1 MSAIERFDLV
11 IVGAGPAGMAA
22 ADTAS
27 QQGLK
32 VLMLDEQIRPGGQIY
47 RSIGHT
53 PIQDRSVLG
62 PDYYAGE
69 KLLAGLNQASLERLQ
84 SATVWE
90 VREDNTLCFSV
101 AGESRRVGFDKLL
114 LATGAQERPAPFPG
128 WTLPGVMTCGAAQI
142 LLKTSSM
149 VPNGPLV
156 IAGSGP
162 LFLLIACQLLRAGVQ
177 IEALIE
183 TTPGNN
189 YRAAMPEFFGALRG
203 WRYLI
208 KGAKMLAEIRRY
220 KVPFYKGVEQIRA
233 EADSEGN
240 LSEVIVQHGQEQQRI
255 PCRTLLSHQG
265 VIPNTQLGRAIG
277 LEHSWDEVQLCWK
290 PVLSEQGVSSHPDI
304 LVAGDSAG
312 IGGAVVAEIQGQLV
326 ADAAA
331 RSLGKAGMPESQR
344 AGLKQ
349 QLNQQLAIRPF
360 LDKLYRPAEA
370 FIRPVDETVVCRCEE
385 ITAGEIRGLVELGC
399 SGPNQTKAFCRSGMG
414 ACQGRQ
420 CGTTVS
426 ALLAEVQEK
435 PIPDVGYYNIRM
447 PIKPLTLG
455 ELASLNS
462 YTEQRD

>member
-11 IVGAGPAGMAA
+11 VVGAGPAGMAA
-22 ADTAS
+22 AATAS

-32 VLMLDEQIRPGGQIY
+32 TLVLDEQIRPGGQIY
-47 RSIGHT
+47 RNIGHT
-53 PIQDRSVLG
+53 PISDRSILG
-62 PDYYAGE
+62 PDYYSG
-69 KLLAGLNQASLERLQ
+69 ERLLTMLDRASVEQ
-84 SATVWE
+84 LQGATVWE
-90 VREDNTLCFSV
+90 VRDDNTLCFSV
-101 AGESRRVGFDKLL
+101 AGESRRVGFHKLL

-156 IAGSGP
+156 IVGSGP
-162 LFLLIACQLLRAGVQ
+162 LFLLIACQLLRAGVE
-177 IEALIE
+177 IDALVD
-183 TTPGNN
+183 TTPSKN
-189 YRAAMPEFFGALRG
+189 YMAALPEIAGALRG
-203 WRYLI
+203 WRYLL

-220 KVPFYKGVEQIRA
+220 KVPMYSGV
-233 EADSEGN
+233 SEVHAKPDHAGN
-240 LSEVIVQHGQEQQRI
+240 LGAVVIKHRGEEKLI

-277 LEHSWDEVQLCWK
+277 LEHIWDEVQLCWK
-290 PVLSEQGVSSHPDI
+290 PKLSETGMSSHPDI
-304 LVAGDSAG
+304 FVAGDSSG
-312 IGGAVVAEIQGQLV
+312 IGGAVVAELQGQLV

-331 RSLGKAGMPESQR
+331 RAMDKLSMPVSQRKQLESQ
-344 AGLKQ
+344 LH
-349 QLNQQLAIRPF
+349 QQLAIRPF
-360 LDKLYRPAEA
+360 LDALYRPTET
-370 FIRPVDETVVCRCEE
+370 FIRPADETVVCRCEE

-426 ALLAEVQEK
+426 ALLAEAQGK
-435 PIPDVGYYNIRM
+435 AIPDVGYYNIRM

-455 ELASLNS
+455 ELASLNPYS
-462 YTEQRD
+462 K